1 MSGISTKP
9 SPDCF
14 FFLLHLYQPQQP
26 RWRFARDLGCRDRS
40 VQPFVCFPGAF
51 VPWDSASA
59 SASTHSLIGLT
70 DALRSRPAGLPTF
83 RLSASCLV
91 SNLSDLN
98 PEERSDNELAYT
110 CIPTCDINTHVL
122 YLPTEQPSKSI
133 QYTFSLAIAPNNRRP
148 YIFSPLMTNYSTISD
163 GNTSATGSAGD
174 MSR

>member
-1 MSGISTKP
+1 VSGIRTKP

-40 VQPFVCFPGAF
+40 VQPFGCFPGAF

-70 DALRSRPAGLPTF
+70 DAIRSRPAGLPTF

-91 SNLSDLN
+91 SNLSDLS

-110 CIPTCDINTHVL
+110 CIPICDINTISTLSTYKATVEIHTVHFIPCDRAEQSTLHRFAVNDELL
-122 YLPTEQPSKSI
+122 YNI
-133 QYTFSLAIAPNNRRP
+133 
-148 YIFSPLMTNYSTISD
+148 
-163 GNTSATGSAGD
+163 
-174 MSR
+174 